1 MSLPTISIGA
11 LSTLPISTVHFTGIG
26 AFGASISIHATPTDT
41 IITMDA
47 HTHGIAIVVDTPEDL
62 VATMPD
68 VTSIMYQ
75 LQDMDPDMED
85 IDLDMEDIIP
95 DTDQVMAVDTIL
107 ITVDTA
113 DMEVVMAVMAVTVPA
128 EDKPYNTYFIDNPL
142 IIGG

>member
-1 MSLPTISIGA
+1 MCLPTISIGT
-11 LSTLPISTVHFTGIG
+11 LSTLPISTVHFIGIG

-47 HTHGIAIVVDTPEDL
+47 HTHGIAIAVDTPEDL
-62 VATMPD
+62 VVTMPD

-75 LQDMDPDMED
+75 LQDMDP
-85 IDLDMEDIIP
+85 DMEDIIP

-107 ITVDTA
+107 ITVDTVDTA
-113 DMEVVMAVMAVTVPA
+113 DMEVVMAYMAVTVPA

>member
-1 MSLPTISIGA
+1 MPTLLPAISI
-11 LSTLPISTVHFTGIG
+11 VHFIGIG

-47 HTHGIAIVVDTPEDL
+47 HTHGIAIAVDTPENL

-68 VTSIMYQ
+68 VISIMYQ
-75 LQDMDPDMED
+75 LQDMDP
-85 IDLDMEDIIP
+85 DMEDIIP

-107 ITVDTA
+107 ITVDTVDTA
-113 DMEVVMAVMAVTVPA
+113 DMEVVMADMAVTVPA

>member
-1 MSLPTISIGA
+1 
-11 LSTLPISTVHFTGIG
+11 
-26 AFGASISIHATPTDT
+26 
-41 IITMDA
+41 MDA

-85 IDLDMEDIIP
+85 IIP

-107 ITVDTA
+107 ITVDTVDTA
-113 DMEVVMAVMAVTVPA
+113 DMEVVMAYMAVTAPA